1 MSRFLAAAAAL
12 LLTLPLVTVAEEAPQ
27 APAVPAPAA
36 TPGAQAPAAA
46 PAAVPAPATGVE
58 ILGEIVAIPEGSS
71 AAYGKTRVLGPKVNL
86 TETAPGTWSGN
97 IRTYDGVM
105 EVTPKRISGVSM
117 NIVVDRDGREWV
129 AQGTWDGK
137 RVRVSFEKEKIT
149 LRIDSRYYEMTRVT
163 PDLYATLPRGP
174 GLRVKG
180 DAAGPDPLWPQF
192 FFAVLSSF

>member
-1 MSRFLAAAAAL
+1 MTRFLSAAAAL
-12 LLTLPLVTVAEEAPQ
+12 LLSLPLVTAAEEAP
-27 APAVPAPAA
+27 PPVAPAA
-36 TPGAQAPAAA
+36 PAAPAAQAPGATPAAA
-46 PAAVPAPATGVE
+46 PAPGNE

-97 IRTYDGVM
+97 IRAYDGVM
-105 EVTPKRISGVSM
+105 EVTSKRISGVSM
-117 NIVVDRDGREWV
+117 NIVMDRDGPDWV

-180 DAAGPDPLWPQF
+180 DAAGPNPLWPQF

>member
-12 LLTLPLVTVAEEAPQ
+12 LLSLPLAIAAEEAP
-27 APAVPAPAA
+27 PPPVAPAA
-36 TPGAQAPAAA
+36 PA
-46 PAAVPAPATGVE
+46 AAVPAPAPAIE

-71 AAYGKTRVLGPKVNL
+71 AAYAKTRVLGPKVNL

-97 IRTYDGVM
+97 IRSYDGVM

-117 NIVVDRDGREWV
+117 NIVVDRDGPEWV

-180 DAAGPDPLWPQF
+180 DAAGTNPLWPQF